1 MIARIASRLDRSVRD
16 DVESLQARIDALE
29 AKLRSLS
36 VCALCSQPLNI
47 EKHDSPGD
55 KSSPDDGDE
64 VQEQP
69 TTEDGI
75 TQTDLISQFRQFSLK
90 LPRFQLYFGPSSTF
104 AFARNAM
111 LVKEKLLGNAAQ
123 PESPSLMVLWNFHSW
138 EHEAYF
144 HHQPCYVYPP
154 PDLIDNLVKIY
165 WTYIH
170 PTFPMLHRPTFEAHV
185 ADGLYLSDD
194 KFGALLLSVLA
205 LSAQYSSDP
214 RVMDNCHAEVT
225 VGWNYI
231 AQIQV
236 DQSFSATLFEVQSY
250 ALIVLFCVGS
260 SASHSAWGYLVR
272 VSLLAVRTGLTLPKG
287 LGIRLLQQRGN
298 HFQKRDPDNLNAEF
312 ESWNRT
318 FWFFDVDLPLEVD
331 DEYWDQGFTQPVEK
345 PSLLSFL
352 VHSVRL
358 SEILGD
364 TLRRLYASKKAK
376 ILLGWKSAEWEQQ
389 VVAEL
394 DSQINGWLASLPSFL
409 RWDSQNP
416 PESHSLFV
424 QAAILNAD
432 YHHAQIM
439 IHRPFIQKDNVLA
452 APSLSICVNAA
463 HSMLNIAD
471 FWIKRKYMNIPSLKL
486 NTSVFIAATVLVLR
500 MYGQRRAGQSIAKDL
515 AYLDIASRLL
525 EIGKHRQGRSQ
536 SILRLYQLLLSLVNA
551 AWEDTAHR
559 PSPGFYPQETVVNSG
574 PADQQRPEEGPLTSP
589 IIPLHAEVPVDMS
602 LDDEYMSLWMSAPV
616 NFVSS

>member
-1 MIARIASRLDRSVRD
+1 
-16 DVESLQARIDALE
+16 
-29 AKLRSLS
+29 
-36 VCALCSQPLNI
+36 
-47 EKHDSPGD
+47 
-55 KSSPDDGDE
+55 
-64 VQEQP
+64 
-69 TTEDGI
+69 
-75 TQTDLISQFRQFSLK
+75 
-90 LPRFQLYFGPSSTF
+90 
-104 AFARNAM
+104 
-111 LVKEKLLGNAAQ
+111 
-123 PESPSLMVLWNFHSW
+123 
-138 EHEAYF
+138 
-144 HHQPCYVYPP
+144 
-154 PDLIDNLVKIY
+154 
-165 WTYIH
+165 
-170 PTFPMLHRPTFEAHV
+170 
-185 ADGLYLSDD
+185 
-194 KFGALLLSVLA
+194 
-205 LSAQYSSDP
+205 
-214 RVMDNCHAEVT
+214 

-231 AQIQV
+231 AQLQV
-236 DQSFSATLFEVQSY
+236 DRSFSATLFEVQSY

-260 SASHSAWGYLVR
+260 SASHSSWGYL
-272 VSLLAVRTGLTLPKG
+272 G

-318 FWFFDVDLPLEVD
+318 FWAFFWLDNLVSAFIGRPIGLHPESFDVDPPLEVD

-358 SEILGD
+358 TAILGD

-376 ILLGWKSAEWEQQ
+376 ILLGWKSAEWEQK

-424 QAAILNAD
+424 QAAVLNAH
-432 YHHAQIM
+432 YHYVQIM

-471 FWIKRKYMNIPSLKL
+471 IWIKRKYMNIPSLKL
-486 NTSVFIAATVLVLR
+486 NSSVFIAATVLVLR

-525 EIGKHRQGRSQ
+525 EIGKHRQGRWSTTI
-536 SILRLYQLLLSLVNA
+536 SC
-551 AWEDTAHR
+551 
-559 PSPGFYPQETVVNSG
+559 
-574 PADQQRPEEGPLTSP
+574 
-589 IIPLHAEVPVDMS
+589 
-602 LDDEYMSLWMSAPV
+602 
-616 NFVSS
+616 